1 MSRQLKLA
9 LIVLVPLGLIGALVV
24 FLLTRV
30 DAKSRFEAIMAETT
44 GLEVAV
50 KGNVAVGLFP
60 TPHVAL
66 KEVTL
71 RNGELQIASLSEAD
85 ASVALWPLLRGLVE
99 IQRLVLRDVN
109 IEVERDRNGHLNIAK
124 PSQTSRPMP
133 AMSLGRLS
141 FAKASFRYINRQS
154 DSQFTAVD
162 CNVDSDNVQLAAG
175 NSADIMGRLALS
187 GHGACAEVRNDQF
200 VGAGVDFSFAG
211 QRGVFK
217 LKPVSMQM
225 MGGKG
230 SGIIDADFTGEIP
243 AYQVHYAVT
252 QLHVEDLFKSL
263 APRRVG
269 EGFLDFTADL
279 SMRGSSAIEMTRT
292 AKGEASLRGKDL
304 MIAIG
309 NLDEQ
314 LSNYESSQNFN
325 LVDVGA
331 FLIVGPLGAVATKG
345 YDFAS
350 NFQGTEGNTK
360 IHVFVSDWRVQ
371 NGVAHAHDVAMATK
385 ENRLAMKGALDFVNK
400 DFDDVTIAILD
411 NQGCARVEQR
421 IRGPF
426 SKPEVEKPNV
436 FASLT
441 GPIRRL
447 IGKAGKLLGAKCDVF
462 YKGSV
467 QP

>member
-9 LIVLVPLGLIGALVV
+9 LMVFAPLVLLGALVV
-24 FLLTRV
+24 FLLSRV
-30 DAKSRFEAIMAETT
+30 DAKSRFEAIASEAT
-44 GLEVAV
+44 GLEVTV
-50 KGNVAVGLFP
+50 NGNVAIGLFP
-60 TPHVAL
+60 TPHVVL

-71 RNGELQIASLSEAD
+71 RNGELQIASLGEAD
-85 ASVALWPLLRGLVE
+85 ASVALWPLLRQLVQ
-99 IQRLVLRDVN
+99 IQRLALRNVN
-109 IEVERDRNGHLNIAK
+109 IEVERDRNGDLNFAK
-124 PSQTSRPMP
+124 PSQASRPVT

-141 FAKASFRYINRQS
+141 LAKASFRYINRQS
-154 DSQFTAVD
+154 DSQFTAID

-175 NSADIMGRLALS
+175 NSAGIMERLSLS
-187 GHGACAEVRNDQF
+187 AHGACAQVRNDQF
-200 VGAGVDFSFAG
+200 VGADVDFSFAG

-217 LKPVSMQM
+217 LTPVSMQM

-230 SGIIDADFTGEIP
+230 SGIIDADFTGGIP
-243 AYQVHYAVT
+243 AFEVHYAVT
-252 QLHVEDLFKSL
+252 QLHVDDLFKSL
-263 APRRVG
+263 APRKVG

-279 SMRGSSAIEMTRT
+279 SMRGRSAIEMTRT
-292 AKGEASLRGKDL
+292 SKGEASLRGKDL

-309 NLDEQ
+309 NLDEG

-350 NFQGTEGNTK
+350 NFQGTEGNTR
-360 IHVFVSDWRVQ
+360 IRVFVSEWRVE
-371 NGVAHAHDVAMATK
+371 NGVAHAHDVAMATN
-385 ENRLAMKGALDFVNK
+385 ENRLAMKGSLDFVNK

-441 GPIRRL
+441 GPIRSL
-447 IGKAGKLLGAKCDVF
+447 IGKTGRLLGAKCDVF

-467 QP
+467 RP